1 MAQTTVLAAG
11 DTAANSSDITVVS
24 GSSVTISLF
33 SASVLPLS
41 TSYLIYLK
49 TPSSSVIS
57 VGALSRDEPT
67 VSIYSPGVYY
77 VARTASSN
85 PGVNVG
91 VSLDA

>member
-11 DTAANSSDITVVS
+11 DTAANYSDITVVS

-49 TPSSSVIS
+49 TPSASVIS

>member
-41 TSYLIYLK
+41 TSFPIYLK
-49 TPSSSVIS
+49 TPSASVIS
-57 VGALSRDEPT
+57 VGSLSRDQT
-67 VSIYSPGVYY
+67 IVSIYSPGVYY